1 LTAAALATAD
11 IFDVEAI
18 ASDTAEAAF
27 NFLEDSLPSENPLAD
42 SSLPSNPLTD
52 SLETP
57 AEKKSKQCIVE
68 HLRPH
73 KRQKRTGGNEIT
85 SVLKEGLPKKGK
97 RKSKRN
103 LRRCETCTYQRVVYT
118 GRQKH
123 LGKA

>member
-52 SLETP
+52 SLKRP
-57 AEKKSKQCIVE
+57 AEKQSKQCIVE
-68 HLRPH
+68 HLRSH
-73 KRQKRTGGNEIT
+73 KRQRRTGGNEIT

-97 RKSKRN
+97 RKPKRN
-103 LRRCETCTYQRVVYT
+103 LRRCETCTY
-118 GRQKH
+118 
-123 LGKA
+123 